1 MFFGLMAVT
10 GSPWLAVTFFCLN
23 YGSSALQQP
32 LFDDYMNRYLP
43 SDTRATL
50 LSFIGMLSSLY
61 VAVMGP
67 IIGGI
72 ADRSLPIAFL
82 FMGALITLGA
92 IVFRIGDEHVVAE
105 EVDN

>member
-1 MFFGLMAVT
+1 MAAT
-10 GSPWLAVTFFCLN
+10 GSAWLAVTFFCLN

-32 LFDDYMNRYLP
+32 LFDDYTNRHIA
-43 SDTRATL
+43 SENRATL

-72 ADRSLPIAFL
+72 ADRSIPIAFL
-82 FMGALITLGA
+82 FMGGLIIVGALF
-92 IVFRIGDEHVVAE
+92 FRIGDEHVIPE
-105 EVDN
+105 EVRS